1 MSKKQFT
8 PGPWVVESRT
18 TTNENGV
25 TGLDINQCQTNETSG
40 RIVEGLATIWGE
52 KTGMDVEGSANA
64 RLIAAAPSM
73 FELLEAVLPYLKAK
87 GTNGN
92 HHVEKIDSLLNSITN
107 G

>member
-1 MSKKQFT
+1 MKMSKKQFT

-73 FELLEAVLPYLKAK
+73 FELLEKLAEKHPD
-87 GTNGN
+87 GN
-92 HHVEKIDSLLNSITN
+92 PITLIKEAQELLNSITN